1 MLRPLFDFSNLTKLD
16 FLCAVYLAYLV
27 NIGLCTYIFLADAA
41 SVRYWNIDIRQEG
54 IR

>member
-1 MLRPLFDFSNLTKLD
+1 MLRPLFDSSNLTKLD

-27 NIGLCTYIFLADAA
+27 NIGRYMFLADAA
-41 SVRYWNIDIRQEG
+41 SVQYWNIDIRQEG